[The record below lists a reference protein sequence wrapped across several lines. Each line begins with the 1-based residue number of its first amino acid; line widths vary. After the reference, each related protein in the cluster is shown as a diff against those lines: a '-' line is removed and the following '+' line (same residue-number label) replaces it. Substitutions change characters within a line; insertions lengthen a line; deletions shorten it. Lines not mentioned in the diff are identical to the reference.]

1 MAQRS
6 DAKNLSQ
13 KETDQT
19 PLKVFTGRE
28 ASAELCP
35 ALIESLRK
43 ARTIDLCVSFLMESG
58 VKLILE
64 ELRTA
69 AQRGVP
75 IRILCGNYLGIT
87 QPSALYLLK
96 DALGGCA
103 DLRFFTQAG
112 RSFHPKAYFFSYG
125 DSGDGVDP
133 DEVFVGSSNLSRSAL
148 TDGIEWNYRLTS
160 ETDRESLQ
168 AFRDEFEHLFEQ
180 EAVIIDDN
188 LLRAYAR
195 NWKRPR
201 VYRDLEENE
210 EDLER
215 KDEGNASSEGQ
226 AVAEAERP
234 YQVTKALEP
243 RGPQVEALIELENS
257 RKQGATR
264 ALVQAATGVGK
275 TYLAAFDSRPYKRV
289 LFVAHRE
296 EILRQAEESFRAV
309 RPEDTTGFFGQ
320 REKNTQADLIFASVQ
335 TLGKEKYLESYFKP
349 DDFDYIVIDEFHHAV
364 TDNYRRIVDYF
375 HPRFLLGLTATPERM
390 DGRNIYEICDYN
402 VPYTIDLEHA
412 IDRGILSPFRYY
424 GIYDKTD
431 YSHLPRNLG
440 HYRASGLNEAYLDN
454 EERFDLIL
462 RYYRKYPSKRAL
474 GFCATRQHALAM
486 ARYFNDHGVRATSL
500 VSGSQED
507 GCLPRK
513 EALEALSNGSI
524 SVLFSV
530 DMLNEGVDVPAIDM
544 VLFLRPTES
553 PVVFLQQLGRGLR
566 KSPGKEYLTVLD
578 FLGNY
583 QNVEKIPRLLGR
595 ERSLAM
601 GSGTLPLILPRDC
614 QADFDLELIDLFRH
628 LRLRNETKS
637 DRIRREIQAVRAR
650 LGHVPSRTE
659 LFLYMDEEV
668 YELCLRSPKENPFRD
683 YPGHLKEW
691 ELAEEPFGNDSEKSE
706 FVHLLE
712 TTSMSR
718 IYKLPVL
725 LAFLERD
732 HLLREVSE
740 ERLLSTWKHF
750 FASGENWR
758 DLAGIRS
765 FEDYEKISDRKHLSN
780 ILKNPVNFLIRSGEG
795 FFVKGENGPISL
807 SEEKLPDLSDPEL
820 FRQIADVVE
829 YRKLDY
835 LKRRLREKEDPENE
849 K

>member
-1 MAQRS
+1 MAQRA
-6 DAKNLSQ
+6 DAKNLSE
-13 KETDQT
+13 KKTERS
-19 PLKVFTGRE
+19 PLKVFTGRK
-28 ASAELCP
+28 ASGELYP
-35 ALIESLRK
+35 ALTDSLRK

-58 VKLILE
+58 VKMILQ
-64 ELRTA
+64 ELKSA

-96 DALGGCA
+96 DALGEHA
-103 DLRFFTQAG
+103 DLRFFAQAG
-112 RSFHPKAYFFSYG
+112 RSFHPKAYFFSFG
-125 DSGDGVDP
+125 SH

-148 TDGIEWNYRLTS
+148 AGGIEWNYRLTS
-160 ETDRESLQ
+160 DTDRESLQ
-168 AFRDEFEHLFEQ
+168 AFREEFEHLFEQ
-180 EAVIIDDN
+180 EAVVIDDD
-188 LLRAYAR
+188 LLRSYAKS
-195 NWKRPR
+195 WKRPR

-210 EDLER
+210 EELER
-215 KDEGNASSEGQ
+215 KEEGSGNSEGQ
-226 AVAEAERP
+226 EVAETKKP
-234 YQVTKALEP
+234 YQISKTLEP
-243 RGPQVEALIELENS
+243 RGPQVEALIELEKS
-257 RKQGATR
+257 RKQGAAR

-275 TYLAAFDSRPYKRV
+275 TYLAAFDSRPYRRV

-296 EILRQAEESFRAV
+296 EILRQAEESFKAV
-309 RPEDTTGFFGQ
+309 RPGSSTGFFGQ
-320 REKNTQADLIFASVQ
+320 REKNTTADLIFASVQ
-335 TLGKEKYLESYFKP
+335 TLGKEKYLEGYFQP
-349 DDFDYIVIDEFHHAV
+349 EDFDYIVIDEFHHAV

-412 IDRGILSPFRYY
+412 IDRGILAPFRYY

-440 HYRASGLNEAYLDN
+440 HYRASGLNDAYLDN
-454 EERFDLIL
+454 EARFDLIL
-462 RYYRKYPSKRAL
+462 RYYLKYPSRRAL
-474 GFCATRQHALAM
+474 GFCATREHAVAM
-486 ARYFNDHGVRATSL
+486 ARYFNAHGIRSAAL
-500 VSGSQED
+500 VSGDQD
-507 GCLPRK
+507 PQCLPRQ
-513 EALEALSNGSI
+513 EALEALANGSI

-595 ERSLAM
+595 ERSAAM
-601 GSGTLPLILPRDC
+601 GSGTMPLILPRDC
-614 QADFDLELIDLFRH
+614 QVDFDLELIDLFRH
-628 LRLRNETKS
+628 LRLRSETKS
-637 DRIRREIQAVRAR
+637 ERIRREIQAVRDR
-650 LGHVPSRTE
+650 LGHLPSRTE

-668 YELCLRSPKENPFRD
+668 YDLCLRSPKDNPFRD
-683 YPGHLKEW
+683 YPGHLKAW
-691 ELAEEPFGNDSEKSE
+691 ELAEPSFEEQPEKAA

-732 HLLREVSE
+732 HLLREVDE
-740 ERLLSTWKHF
+740 ERLLSTWKRF
-750 FASGENWR
+750 FSSGENWR
-758 DLAGIRS
+758 DLAGVAS
-765 FEDYEKISDRKHLSN
+765 FEDYQKISDRKHLQN
-780 ILKNPVNFLIRSGEG
+780 ILRNPVNFLIRSGEG
-795 FFVKGENGPISL
+795 FFEKGARDPIAL
-807 SEEKLPDLSDPEL
+807 SKTKLPDLSDPEL
-820 FRQIADVVE
+820 VREVADVIE

-835 LKRRLREKEDPENE
+835 LKRRLHEKEDPEN
-849 K
+849 